1 MPTITKE
8 QKEFANSVED
18 DIRNQIGKDVN
29 EDGSKK
35 SASGDEPGGDDTS
48 KTPETPKPEKKV
60 DSNEKKSDTTSD
72 DNKGSD
78 DDPTKLYDAV
88 VSKVLAEEFDGD
100 ESKMDEAKGVANLAI
115 KTFGGDPIKA
125 AKSYKSLFDQAHSL
139 KTVVKQNP
147 FIDKLIKEA
156 SQGKTIDENYV
167 KSVLGTATS
176 ADEPSSNDKPK
187 KQEQLTDDDLDDFDP
202 DTITSDDL
210 IQSGVLD
217 KTKYETATSIDK
229 RDMLEKAKLR
239 YAYKVLPKKLAER
252 TVKLAKKQEQEQ
264 TQQERIKKAKE
275 ANTTRLR
282 NSQRDF
288 ITKHNVDFEQNP
300 EHAKLYEE
308 IFNKATRLP
317 DIDDDSGMLIA
328 EDAFERAAQHVF
340 SKNGITLEQPDIT
353 KSDEGTKKPDAT
365 RLTTNSEDIMRRILT
380 GANSFKGNASK
391 TQKPTQQREKPTG
404 NDLNSQVSERV
415 NDELNRS
422 RSTTK
427 MISGLRRTD
436 RTRN

>member
-18 DIRNQIGKDVN
+18 DIRNQIGKDVT
-29 EDGSKK
+29 EDGKK
-35 SASGDEPGGDDTS
+35 T
-48 KTPETPKPEKKV
+48 
-60 DSNEKKSDTTSD
+60 TTSD
-72 DNKGSD
+72 DKSEASEKGGGDSTPEKNVDTNKKKADNKSD
-78 DDPTKLYDAV
+78 DTKGGEEDQTNLYDAV

-125 AKSYKSLFDQAHSL
+125 AKSYKNLFDQAHSL

-176 ADEPSSNDKPK
+176 ADQPSSNDKPK
-187 KQEQLTDDDLDDFDP
+187 AQDQLSDDDLDDFDP
-202 DTITSDDL
+202 DKLTADQLMD
-210 IQSGVLD
+210 SGVLD

-229 RDMLEKAKLR
+229 RDMLEKAKVR
-239 YAYKVLPKKLAER
+239 YAYKVLPSKIAER
-252 TVKLAKKQEQEQ
+252 TVKLTKQKADDA
-264 TQQERIKKAKE
+264 TKQERINKAKE
-275 ANTTRLR
+275 SNTTRLR

-288 ITKHNVDFEQNP
+288 ITKHNVDFENNP

-308 IFNKATRLP
+308 IFNKAVRLP
-317 DIDDDSGMLIA
+317 DIDDDSGMLVA
-328 EDAFERAAQHVF
+328 DDAFERAAKHVF
-340 SKNGITLEQPDIT
+340 QKNGITLEQPDIT
-353 KSDEGTKKPDAT
+353 KKPDENNKT
-365 RLTTNSEDIMRRILT
+365 PDTTKLTTSSEDIMRRILT
-380 GANSFKGNASK
+380 GANSFKGNKASPPQKSPERK
-391 TQKPTQQREKPTG
+391 TETG
-404 NDLNSQVSERV
+404 NDLNSQVKERV
-415 NDELNRS
+415 SQELSRNRS
-422 RSTTK
+422 NTK

-436 RTRN
+436 RTKN